1 MYLTLTKN
9 ILLRQK
15 QISFLKQSYTNT
27 AGLKLLNN
35 RIQTP
40 PLRQFSSSKGTS
52 PGKSKI
58 KRAAWLIAFGSV
70 PFTYFIGLSIRESQ
84 DEEIKF
90 EKDIEIQVQQRL
102 KEKIAAFE
110 ALPEEERFKII
121 KEVKRQLEE
130 EEKD

>member
-35 RIQTP
+35 RIHT

-52 PGKSKI
+52 PEKSKI

-130 EEKD
+130 EED